1 LVQFGIGAFPAIGIS
16 SLPMVRLYN
25 SSFWDQAVIIG
36 GGNSFFSLSRII
48 AGPYDYRQVR
58 EGATDFMH

>member
-1 LVQFGIGAFPAIGIS
+1 
-16 SLPMVRLYN
+16 MVRLYN